1 MTAKV
6 LVSGFVQGVR
16 YRKFVEKK
24 AKEIGL
30 KGWVKNLPDTR
41 VEAYFSGDKDK
52 IEKIVENLWEGSFL
66 SQVKS
71 VNIEWEENGE
81 EHSDFIIIRD

>member
-24 AKEIGL
+24 AKELGL

-41 VEAYFSGDKDK
+41 VEAYFSGNKEDIGK
-52 IEKIVENLWEGSFL
+52 IIEMLWEGSFL
-66 SQVKS
+66 AQVRS
-71 VNIEWEENGE
+71 VNVEWEEDGG
-81 EHSDFIIIRD
+81 EHSEFIILR